1 MIFHPDVLLE
11 LAREQEQDL
20 IRQAERRRL
29 YRQAER
35 NQSGLLYRIN
45 QFGCGGP
52 GRKNAHFH
60 LGIQPLQDAGDH
72 GLYGLTDGFHSVAM
86 AKG

>member
-45 QFGCGGP
+45 QRVMNATQQMKRLTHLKPARPVFS
-52 GRKNAHFH
+52 RKTRMKM
-60 LGIQPLQDAGDH
+60 PC
-72 GLYGLTDGFHSVAM
+72 
-86 AKG
+86 